1 MPSIASS
8 SSPSAGATPAAAT
21 ADTLRRLRAGSDM
34 LTAAA
39 MERLAAEA
47 DWYNALAAEDR
58 SWIKFMAQSGIAAF
72 IGWCENP
79 AEGTHD
85 ASEIFKAAPTE
96 LTRSISLQHTLQ
108 LVRLIVDVVEDHAIS
123 LATTDQQRDFHDAI
137 LRYSREVAFSAAEVY
152 ARAAEARGAWDARL
166 EALVVDA
173 LVRGDTDSSLRS
185 RLAALSWSGTGRAVV
200 LVGTSTT
207 PLDERRTAE
216 IRRACRRAS
225 TDALVGI
232 QGDRLIIVLGG
243 EDLRPTAERLVHRLE
258 LSIGVLG
265 PVVSEVTEAGRS
277 ARAALAGLLA
287 LVAVPGATGLVT
299 ADELLPERLLNG
311 DQLAR
316 HTLLTE
322 IYRPLVSTGGPLLET
337 LGEYL
342 GQGRSLEGAARALYV
357 HPNTV
362 RYRLR
367 RIAQIVGWDP
377 TDPRESFVLQ
387 IAVAVGK
394 LTAGSASHSGL

>member
-1 MPSIASS
+1 MPS
-8 SSPSAGATPAAAT
+8 PQPAHPDHVAAP
-21 ADTLRRLRAGSDM
+21 DLLRRLRGGSDM
-34 LTAAA
+34 LTSAAL
-39 MERLAAEA
+39 ERLS
-47 DWYNALAAEDR
+47 DGVHWYNSLTADDR
-58 SWIKFMAQSGIAAF
+58 SWIKFMAQAGITAF
-72 IGWCENP
+72 IDWYADP
-79 AEGTHD
+79 DEGTHD
-85 ASEIFKAAPTE
+85 ASDIFRAAPTE

-108 LVRLIVDVVEDHAIS
+108 LVRLIVDVVEEHAVT
-123 LATTDQQRDFHDAI
+123 LAPVEQQRDLRDAI

-173 LVRGDTDSSLRS
+173 LVRGDTDASLRS
-185 RLAALSWSGTGRAVV
+185 RLAALSWSGHGRTVV
-200 LVGTSTT
+200 LVGTSSR
-207 PLDERRTAE
+207 PLDEDRTVQ

-225 TDALVGI
+225 ADALVGI

-243 EDLRPTAERLVHRLE
+243 DDLRTTAEQLMHRLD
-258 LSIGVLG
+258 LGTAVLG

-287 LVAVPGATGLVT
+287 LAALPDADGLVT

-311 DQLAR
+311 DPLAR

-322 IYRPLVSTGGPLLET
+322 IYRPLASAGGPLLDT
-337 LGEYL
+337 LAEYVN
-342 GQGRSLEGAARALYV
+342 QGRSLEAAARSLYV

-367 RIAQIVGWDP
+367 RIAQLVGWDP
-377 TDPRESFVLQ
+377 THPREGFVLQ
-387 IAVAVGK
+387 IALAVGK
-394 LTAGSASHSGL
+394 LTAGSAPHSGL